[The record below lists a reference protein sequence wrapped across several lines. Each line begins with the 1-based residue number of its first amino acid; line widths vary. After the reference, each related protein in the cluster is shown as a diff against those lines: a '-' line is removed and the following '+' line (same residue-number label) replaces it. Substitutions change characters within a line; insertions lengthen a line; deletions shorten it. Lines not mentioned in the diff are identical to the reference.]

1 MKIKTLHITNFYH
14 PKSGGIRIFYHALLA
29 AANRHGRFVRL
40 VVPAEKTWVEEVGA
54 FGRIYHVAAPRSPVL
69 DSRYRC
75 ILPHAYAWPYNSDIR
90 RILSDERPDI
100 IEICDKF
107 FLLYLAGAL
116 RRGWISGVPVPVIV
130 GLSCERLDNNVATYM
145 SDGPIIRAL
154 YRWYMRN
161 CYAPR
166 FDFHLAASEYIADE
180 VRTSLPARLKDRLC
194 VAPMGV
200 DFDTFSR
207 PSESS
212 ALRDRLLKRAG
223 GNQQTILLLYA
234 GRLSKEKNLGI
245 IPPILARLATSSRD
259 YRLIIAGD
267 GPFGDTLRLS
277 QENLAPGRT
286 VFLGHCRT
294 DFLPGLYHAA
304 DIFIHPNPREP
315 FGIAPLEAMAAGLA
329 LVAPASGGV
338 LTYANRDNAWLA
350 EDTPESFADAVQS
363 VHADI
368 SLRRKK
374 VEQAKRTAETFSWP
388 RVTQN
393 YFDIYDNFY
402 RLSLHHSSV
411 EAPASAAA
419 VSSNQDPR
427 PAGIE

>member
-1 MKIKTLHITNFYH
+1 MKIKTLHVTNFYH
-14 PKSGGIRIFYHALLA
+14 PKSGGIRVFYHALLS

-75 ILPHAYAWPYNSDIR
+75 ILPHAYVWPFDSDIR
-90 RILSDERPDI
+90 RILIEERPDVV
-100 IEICDKF
+100 EICDKF
-107 FLLYLAGAL
+107 FLLYLAGVL

-130 GLSCERLDNNVATYM
+130 GLSCERLDNNVATYI
-145 SDGPIIRAL
+145 SDGSIIRAL

-180 VRTSLPARLKDRLC
+180 IRSNLPVHLKDRLC

-212 ALRDRLLKRAG
+212 ALRLRLLKQAG
-223 GNQQTILLLYA
+223 GNQETILLLYA

-245 IPPILARLATSSRD
+245 IPPMLARLATSSRD

-267 GPFGDTLRLS
+267 GPFGTTLRHSL
-277 QENLAPGRT
+277 ENLAPGRT
-286 VFLGHCRT
+286 LFLGHCRT
-294 DFLPGLYHAA
+294 DYLPGLYHAA

-315 FGIAPLEAMAAGLA
+315 FGIAPLEAMAAALA

-338 LTYANRDNAWLA
+338 LTYANCNNAWLA
-350 EDTPESFADAVQS
+350 EDSPESFADAVRS

-368 SLRRKK
+368 SLRHARI
-374 VEQAKRTAETFSWP
+374 EQAKRTAETLSWP

-402 RLSLHHSSV
+402 QRSLHHSSV
-411 EAPASAAA
+411 EASPSAAA
-419 VSSNQDPR
+419 VSNVQDPR
-427 PAGIE
+427 TAGIE

>member
-1 MKIKTLHITNFYH
+1 MKIKTLHVTNFYH
-14 PKSGGIRIFYHALLA
+14 PKSGGIRVFYHALLS

-54 FGRIYHVAAPRSPVL
+54 FGRIYHIAAPRSPVL

-75 ILPHAYAWPYNSDIR
+75 ILPNAYAWPCDSDIR
-90 RILSDERPDI
+90 RILADERPDI

-107 FLLYLAGAL
+107 FLLYLAGVL

-145 SDGPIIRAL
+145 SGGSIIRAL

-161 CYAPR
+161 CYVPR

-180 VRTSLPARLKDRLC
+180 VRASLPARLKDRLC

-207 PSESS
+207 PPESN
-212 ALRDRLLKRAG
+212 ALRDRLVTQAS

-234 GRLSKEKNLGI
+234 GRLSKEKNLDI
-245 IPPILARLATSSRD
+245 IPPMLARLATSSRD

-267 GPFGDTLRLS
+267 GPFGDTLRHSL
-277 QENLAPGRT
+277 ENAAPGRA

-294 DFLPGLYHAA
+294 DFLSDLYHAT

-338 LTYANRDNAWLA
+338 LTYANHENAWLA
-350 EDTPESFADAVQS
+350 QDTPESFADAVQS

-368 SLRRKK
+368 SVRRTK
-374 VEQAKRTAETFSWP
+374 VEHAQRTAETFSWP

-402 RLSLHHSSV
+402 RQFLHHGCV
-411 EAPASAAA
+411 EAPESAPA
-419 VSSNQDPR
+419 VSSAQDPR
-427 PAGIE
+427 TAAIE